1 MDLPQC
7 KTEDFRTLFQPKR
20 GPGFFPG
27 AGGYFHGC
35 SPGGSARIVFFGT
48 DFGNES
54 YWEEEVT
61 EDGGEK
67 RTQAT
72 LCNLRCLIEE
82 AGVDP
87 CSCHLTNAVLALASS
102 HDMTGNERIYKR
114 KRYRNYLEECG
125 EFHRAWLSRRKPV
138 LAVLMGTQNVDAY
151 RRLVFHRVFPT
162 LEHEWADFRAPWT
175 SIYDAKREL
184 VRTQPGKPDV
194 LWMFHPSYRQS
205 NPQFPELMSRAEKKK
220 SREGIWARTVQHL
233 ASYA

>member
-7 KTEDFRTLFQPKR
+7 KTADFRTLFQPRR

-35 SPGGSARIVFFGT
+35 SPGGSGRIVFFGT
-48 DFGNES
+48 DFGTDK

-61 EDGGEK
+61 DGGGEK

-87 CSCHLTNAVLALASS
+87 CSCHLTNAVLALAKGE
-102 HDMTGNERIYKR
+102 DMIGNDPIYKR
-114 KRYRNYLEECG
+114 KRYRSYLEECS
-125 EFHRAWLSRRKPV
+125 EFHRMWISRHKPD

-151 RRLVFHRVFPT
+151 RRLVFRRVFPM
-162 LEHEWADFRAPWT
+162 LEDEWADFRTPWT
-175 SIYDAKREL
+175 SIYDARKEL
-184 VRTQPGKPDV
+184 VTTQPGEPDV
-194 LWMFHPSYRQS
+194 LWMFHPSYR
-205 NPQFPELMSRAEKKK
+205 RATH
-220 SREGIWARTVQHL
+220 SFR
-233 ASYA
+233 S